1 MKINFKIWDQYRKM
15 STSPEN
21 VNIYLGQSTEKDK
34 VLADA
39 SPHERYIILMNETLQ
54 VDNRRLTETVTDLE
68 SQVEELES
76 DNSSMEKSKT
86 YMKGLLK
93 NFIEMTKWYKE
104 ICTHHDDIRAG
115 IIQDLKAF
123 KYKATRHLRI
133 LEGIMMVFMAVWY
146 EYNTISIFLPVMGA
160 ITFMLAFQEST
171 LMNLKICPYKTD
183 TNKISDLIKEISK
196 AEAAQD
202 YIHVLIDQQ

>member
-1 MKINFKIWDQYRKM
+1 MN
-15 STSPEN
+15 TSPEN

-54 VDNRRLTETVTDLE
+54 VDNRRLAGTVTDLE

-183 TNKISDLIKEISK
+183 TNKISDLTKEISK

>member
-1 MKINFKIWDQYRKM
+1 M